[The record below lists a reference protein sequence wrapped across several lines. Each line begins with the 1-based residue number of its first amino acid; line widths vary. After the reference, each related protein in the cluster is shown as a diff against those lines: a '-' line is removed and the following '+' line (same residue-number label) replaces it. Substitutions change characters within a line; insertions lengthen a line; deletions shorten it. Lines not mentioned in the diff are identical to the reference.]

1 MIKKMMLMLFVMAL
15 TSGQLEAA
23 EYFVGKQGADTNDG
37 LAKKRGFLTIQKG
50 VDTLNPGDT
59 LTIGPGEY
67 PESVRRAKLGSAEKE
82 TLIRAEIPGTVLLR
96 GDILVPPFKKVE
108 GARFVYVADI
118 AVKVEVVVVNE
129 LDTLKI
135 YERMPNVTELEFS
148 PGSFHHD
155 LAAGKLYISTSD
167 MSPADIHRYT
177 ASIIPT
183 HGVYLASPRRVAI
196 EGLSVT
202 GFNAMQEL
210 NYRECTA
217 GGVWGMFLVNGKD
230 CVIRDC
236 RAYMNGWGIGLTS
249 AEAGSGDN
257 VIERCTSWAN
267 TSQFWAGDMGGLTIF
282 TGRRDTIRDSTSFM
296 NGKYGINIYG
306 TGTDGGTYGDKNVPG
321 NDDRNKSRLVN
332 NLAWGNYCDFKIK
345 TGVEYFHTTERCIGP
360 GLWSVMASNT
370 IHCLMGRNGKG
381 GLADNIILTDSKC
394 LDMSREFADPDNYD
408 FRLQEKSCFRKT
420 APDGSDSGP
429 FPYENNIFYVR
440 TDGDDQ
446 ADGLSAGNA
455 WKTLG
460 RAVKNLKSGDTLYL
474 EPGVYESDLEL
485 SLKGEATKQIA
496 IRGRG
501 SKPVVIRGALRMK
514 GSSQVEF
521 ERLRFSGKINIDGGF
536 SIGFK
541 NCHFTSAEVAMAGVK
556 GLTFFHCSF
565 TGLRQAALNLK
576 DCSQVWL
583 SGNLY
588 DNREGAA
595 VRLDGGTTIKY
606 SDYNS
611 YCPTTTA
618 WMVDGRGIALADLQA
633 GKGGVNG
640 ASVELHDMY
649 SRSLIPEFAQVDG
662 VAALKN
668 AGVFSAGGPFRKS
681 FGVYR
686 DEKRQGV
693 LELIA
698 KPEVHSVSATTANME
713 WMISQPATCELA
725 WGKSPVCENT
735 VSFDSNRFGTY
746 SLTGL
751 EPGRKYYFR
760 IKSLQK
766 GKANSTETPVE
777 SIDLKGEAI
786 SFETLKVNPAPLVY
800 YVAPDGNDTGTGL
813 DRKNAWKTIQ
823 YAAGRV
829 NVGDTVLIAG
839 GKYKERV
846 RIRATGETSA
856 PITFKSIPGEKV
868 FLDGSGKSLTSA
880 FIAAGKNQL
889 RFDGFYLVDFGMSD
903 SAEFNL
909 YSCRDISIT
918 RCFSDGRGGYT
929 ASSIL
934 ARNVENLLVKNCVNI
949 NKMGSAISI
958 NRSPNARI
966 ENTVFFLPMIYGFV
980 INNTAD
986 QKVFMEN
993 NIFTDM
999 LEKKAKQNITFSEIE
1014 ELESLRL
1021 KNNCFLFRCF
1031 PPEERK
1037 VLAFVN
1043 HATHSYTQ
1051 ILTMPE
1057 FEKTMPGANSIYADP
1072 GVAGDPGV
1080 KGNPA
1085 DKTGFAP
1092 DRMMETSFKL
1102 DFNSFF
1108 ATNPELIRRGIGL
1121 QPESFKDFSF

>member
-1 MIKKMMLMLFVMAL
+1 
-15 TSGQLEAA
+15 
-23 EYFVGKQGADTNDG
+23 
-37 LAKKRGFLTIQKG
+37 
-50 VDTLNPGDT
+50 
-59 LTIGPGEY
+59 
-67 PESVRRAKLGSAEKE
+67 
-82 TLIRAEIPGTVLLR
+82 
-96 GDILVPPFKKVE
+96 
-108 GARFVYVADI
+108 
-118 AVKVEVVVVNE
+118 
-129 LDTLKI
+129 
-135 YERMPNVTELEFS
+135 
-148 PGSFHHD
+148 
-155 LAAGKLYISTSD
+155 
-167 MSPADIHRYT
+167 
-177 ASIIPT
+177 
-183 HGVYLASPRRVAI
+183 
-196 EGLSVT
+196 
-202 GFNAMQEL
+202 
-210 NYRECTA
+210 
-217 GGVWGMFLVNGKD
+217 
-230 CVIRDC
+230 
-236 RAYMNGWGIGLTS
+236 
-249 AEAGSGDN
+249 
-257 VIERCTSWAN
+257 
-267 TSQFWAGDMGGLTIF
+267 MGGLTIF
-282 TGRRDTIRDSTSFM
+282 AGRRDTIRDSTSFL
-296 NGKYGINIYG
+296 NGMYGINIYG
-306 TGTDGGTYGDKNVPG
+306 TGTDGGTYGDNNVPG
-321 NDDRNKSRLVN
+321 NDEKNKSRLVN

-345 TGVEYFHTTERCIGP
+345 TGVEYFHITERCIGP

-381 GLADNIILTDSKC
+381 GLADNIILSESKG

-420 APDGSDSGP
+420 APGGGDSGP

-446 ADGLSAGNA
+446 SDGLSAGNA

-474 EPGVYESDLEL
+474 EPGVYELDLEM
-485 SLKGEATKQIA
+485 SLKGESPKQIA

-521 ERLRFSGKINIDGGF
+521 ERLHFSGIINIDGGV

-541 NCHFTSAEVAMAGVK
+541 NCQFTSAEVAMAGVK
-556 GLTFFHCSF
+556 GLTLFHCSF
-565 TGLRQAALNLK
+565 TGFRQAAVVLK
-576 DCSQVWL
+576 DCLRVWL

-595 VRLDGGTTIKY
+595 VRLDGDTTIKY

-611 YCPTTTA
+611 YCPETTA
-618 WMVDGRGIALADLQA
+618 WMVEGRGVALADLQA
-633 GKGGVNG
+633 GKVGVNG
-640 ASVELHDMY
+640 ASGELHDMY

-662 VAALKN
+662 VAVLKN
-668 AGVFSAGGPFRKS
+668 TGVFSAGGPFGKS
-681 FGVYR
+681 FGIYR

-698 KPEVHSVSATTANME
+698 KPEVHSVSATTANLE

-725 WGKSPVCENT
+725 WGKSPACENT
-735 VSFDSNRFGTY
+735 VSFDSNRFGSY

-760 IKSLQK
+760 IKSIQT
-766 GKANSTETPVE
+766 GKANSTETPVK
-777 SIDLKGEAI
+777 SIELKGEAI
-786 SFETLKVNPAPLVY
+786 SFTALKVNPAPLVY
-800 YVAPDGNDTGTGL
+800 YVAPDGNDTNPGL

-829 NVGDTVLIAG
+829 NAGDTVLIAG

-846 RIRATGETSA
+846 RSRATGETSA

-880 FIAAGKNQL
+880 FIATGKSQL

-1092 DRMMETSFKL
+1092 DRMMETSFNL

-1108 ATNPELIRRGIGL
+1108 ATNPELIKRGVGL